1 MPKKRA
7 RIGPH
12 QKLMQV
18 GFEMDEFEALVAK
31 GCMVTLYREADRWAF
46 DCRAAILSDVT
57 LKAWKTSNSTMTNRD
72 ARMSRN

>member
-1 MPKKRA
+1 MPKNEPELYLIK
-7 RIGPH
+7 
-12 QKLMQV
+12 KLMRV
-18 GFEMDEFEALVAK
+18 GFEMDEFGALVAK